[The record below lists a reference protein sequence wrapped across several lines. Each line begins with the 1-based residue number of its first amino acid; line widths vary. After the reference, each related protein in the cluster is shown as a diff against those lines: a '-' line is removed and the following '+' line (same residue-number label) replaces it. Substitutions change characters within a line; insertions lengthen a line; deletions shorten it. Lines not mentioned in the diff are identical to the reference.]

1 MQTNRHTNAGALIGG
16 ALLIG
21 FGLLSLVG
29 ELFRGLNWGLLWPFT
44 VIGFGALFYIAMFSG
59 GKQTAAF
66 AIPAT
71 IISGIGLVLLFQ
83 NIFNHWESMSYFW
96 TLIIIFVGAGIYLT
110 GWYSEDATQKQSGLR
125 VMRTGLIL
133 FILFGAFFEMM
144 FSSFNSL
151 IFPILLIAL
160 GAYLVFTRSGLLKRN
175 NSNMTEAVTQVVTP
189 ADATDS
195 NNSNDSLPP
204 AN

>member
-44 VIGFGALFYIAMFSG
+44 VIGFGVLFYIAMFSG
-59 GKQTAAF
+59 GKQTAGF

-96 TLIIIFVGAGIYLT
+96 TLIILFVGAGIYLMGLYT
-110 GWYSEDATQKQSGLR
+110 EDVTQKQSGMR
-125 VMRTGLIL
+125 VMRVGLIL

-151 IFPILLIAL
+151 IFPVLLIAL
-160 GAYLVFTRSGLLKRN
+160 GAYLVLTRSGLLNRKN
-175 NSNMTEAVTQVVTP
+175 NDVTEVVTP
-189 ADATDS
+189 TDS

>member
-1 MQTNRHTNAGALIGG
+1 MQTNRHANAGALIGG

-29 ELFRGLNWGLLWPFT
+29 QLFRGLNWGVLWPFT
-44 VIGFGALFYIAMFSG
+44 VIGFGVLFYIAMFSG

-83 NIFNHWESMSYFW
+83 TIFNHWESMSYFW
-96 TLIIIFVGAGIYLT
+96 TLIIIFVGAGIYIT
-110 GWYSEDATQKQSGLR
+110 GWYSEDATQKHSGLR

-151 IFPILLIAL
+151 IFPVLLIAL
-160 GAYLVFTRSGLLKRN
+160 GVYLVIARSGLLRKQV
-175 NSNMTEAVTQVVTP
+175 SDVTEVVTP
-189 ADATDS
+189 AEST
-195 NNSNDSLPP
+195 NSNDPLPP

>member
-1 MQTNRHTNAGALIGG
+1 MQTNRHANAGALIGG

-29 ELFRGLNWGLLWPFT
+29 QLFRGLNWGVLWPFT
-44 VIGFGALFYIAMFSG
+44 VIGFGVLFYIAMFSG
-59 GKQTAAF
+59 GKQTAGF

-71 IISGIGLVLLFQ
+71 IISGIGLVLLIQ
-83 NIFNHWESMSYFW
+83 NIFQHWEAMSYFW
-96 TLIIIFVGAGIYLT
+96 TLIIIFVGAGIYLM
-110 GWYSEDATQKQSGLR
+110 GWYTEDANQKHSGLK

-144 FSSFNSL
+144 FSSFNSM

-160 GAYLVFTRSGLLKRN
+160 GAYLVIARSGLIKKQVN
-175 NSNMTEAVTQVVTP
+175 EVADVTNVITP
-189 ADATDS
+189 TDS
-195 NNSNDSLPP
+195 TNSNDQLPP